1 MKESE
6 REKVRYRVMPKR
18 YYMGTFFLTIFLIFF
33 YYFAFLT
40 FFTFF
45 IKRLKL
51 KINFL
56 TLNPNLLK
64 ELQSIQGIA

>member
-1 MKESE
+1 
-6 REKVRYRVMPKR
+6 
-18 YYMGTFFLTIFLIFF
+18 MGTFFLTIFLIFF

-40 FFTFF
+40 FFIFF

-56 TLNPNLLK
+56 TLNLNLLK
-64 ELQSIQGIA
+64 ELQSMQGIA